1 MDNVT
6 KEIGCTGCPYAGHIE
21 LKECPD
27 AYTDV
32 SEKCGLYIH
41 EPIGS
46 AIQLMRD
53 KQQSNNVKYCLDC
66 KHCKVIEDLS
76 VYNVYC
82 WCRKID
88 KPIHSQSEA
97 NCFCNNDFEESG
109 G

>member
-53 KQQSNNVKYCLDC
+53 KQQSDNVKYCLDC
-66 KHCKVIEDLS
+66 KHSDYIADPSFHV
-76 VYNVYC
+76 C
-82 WCRKID
+82 WCRVID
-88 KPIHSQSEA
+88 KPINIHSEA
-97 NCFCNNDFEESG
+97 NCFCNNNFEESG
-109 G
+109 GK